1 MAEISS
7 LTKRPGRP
15 RRLLAAVGVLWM
27 VFLALGLAGMIRYQS
42 ESGAPAKPPTQWPRA
57 CSLARADGQ
66 PKLLLF
72 AHPQCPC
79 TRATIGELDRI
90 AARANGKLRGTVV
103 MLSLPELGREWTH
116 SELWDSAAKIPG
128 IQVRADTGGAYAR
141 QFGVRTSGEVLLY
154 GADGQ
159 LEFQGGI
166 TASRGHSGDNQGADS
181 IVALLQGRTPSCN
194 STPVYG
200 CGLTSKTDLDDESR
214 NP

>member
-1 MAEISS
+1 MA
-7 LTKRPGRP
+7 
-15 RRLLAAVGVLWM
+15 
-27 VFLALGLAGMIRYQS
+27 FLVLGLVGMVRYQS
-42 ESGAPAKPPTQWPRA
+42 ESGAPATPPTHWPGA
-57 CSLARADGQ
+57 CSLPRATARAQ
-66 PKLLLF
+66 LLLF

-90 AARANGKLRGTVV
+90 AARSNGKLRGTVV

-116 SELWDSAAKIPG
+116 SELWDCAAKIPG
-128 IQVRADTGGAYAR
+128 IEVRADTGGAFAR

-154 GADGQ
+154 GADGE

-200 CGLTSKTDLDDESR
+200 CGLTCKTDLGDESGKL
-214 NP
+214 